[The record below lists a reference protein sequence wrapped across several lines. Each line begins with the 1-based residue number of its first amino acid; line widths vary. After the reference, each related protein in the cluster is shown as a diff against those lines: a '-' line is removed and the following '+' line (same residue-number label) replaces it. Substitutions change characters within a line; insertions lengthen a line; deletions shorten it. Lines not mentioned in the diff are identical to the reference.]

1 MHLFSQSSK
10 YVFAILA
17 VTVFLPF
24 GGIANAQEREQF
36 NQKPIEKGR
45 TELGLLIGVGHAM
58 DIWGGLPDNG
68 FLTLGLDIGY
78 VATHPI
84 FGGPCRGNLVLG
96 AELYPAIFFREPER
110 TTYGASAA
118 TIVRY
123 YFAPDSRVRPFISAG
138 GGVVVSANPIPHD
151 ISRVNFTPQG
161 GGGVSVALANGA
173 RFSVEYR
180 IHHMS
185 DGVLTDYNP
194 GANSSE
200 VQVGISWIR

>member
-1 MHLFSQSSK
+1 MHVFSQSSK
-10 YVFAILA
+10 HVLAILA
-17 VTVFLPF
+17 VTVFLLF
-24 GGIANAQEREQF
+24 GGIANAQGQEQYDETL
-36 NQKPIEKGR
+36 IEKGR
-45 TELGLLIGVGHAM
+45 TELGLLVGIGHAM
-58 DIWGGLPDNG
+58 DIWGGLPDSS

-78 VATHPI
+78 VATPPI

-96 AELYPAIFFREPER
+96 AELYPAIFFREPHK
-110 TTYGASAA
+110 TTYAASGVA
-118 TIVRY
+118 IMRY

-138 GGVVVSANPIPHD
+138 GGIVLSANPIPHD

-161 GGGVSVALANGA
+161 GGGVSVALARGA

-200 VQVGISWIR
+200 VQFGISWIR

>member
-10 YVFAILA
+10 HVLAILT
-17 VTVFLPF
+17 VTVFLLF
-24 GGIANAQEREQF
+24 GGIANAQGQEQY
-36 NQKPIEKGR
+36 KEALIEKGR
-45 TELGLLIGVGHAM
+45 TELGLLVGVGHAM
-58 DIWGGLPDNG
+58 DIWGGLPDSS
-68 FLTLGLDIGY
+68 FLNLGLDIGY
-78 VATHPI
+78 VATPPI

-96 AELYPAIFFREPER
+96 AELYPAIFFREPHK
-110 TTYGASAA
+110 TTYAASGVA
-118 TIVRY
+118 IMRY

-138 GGVVVSANPIPHD
+138 GGIVLSANPIPHD

-161 GGGVSVALANGA
+161 GGGVSVALARGA

-185 DGVLTDYNP
+185 DGVLTTYNP

-200 VQVGISWIR
+200 VQFGISWMR

>member
-1 MHLFSQSSK
+1 MPVFSQTSK
-10 YVFAILA
+10 HVLAILT
-17 VTVFLPF
+17 VTVSLLF
-24 GGIANAQEREQF
+24 GGIANAQGQEQY
-36 NQKPIEKGR
+36 NEALIEKGR
-45 TELGLLIGVGHAM
+45 TELGLLVGVGAAM
-58 DIWGGLPDNG
+58 DIWGGLPDSS

-78 VATHPI
+78 VATPPI

-96 AELYPAIFFREPER
+96 AELYPAIFFREPHK
-110 TTYGASAA
+110 TTYAASGVA
-118 TIVRY
+118 IMRY

-138 GGVVVSANPIPHD
+138 GGIVLSANPIPHD

-161 GGGVSVALANGA
+161 GGGVSVALARGA

-185 DGVLTDYNP
+185 DGVLTNYNP

-200 VQVGISWIR
+200 VQFGISWIR